1 MLTSLRPVGA
11 AALLCLAG
19 AAAHVPAQAA
29 QWRIVNATVD
39 QLSFGAGA
47 DPSIPLLHLQL
58 PNAGAPFQD
67 GQYPQPGEYAA
78 WVPSESE
85 TVPANDFFFLWFF
98 GSNSEG
104 LRSPPSIDLANMQAH
119 FDALELRWSFWSCA
133 GKIGCSGGSS
143 HVANLGTEDPIAI
156 TQVGADRY
164 NASWSVRSTGWYEVP
179 DDSVL
184 PLYSVNL
191 TFVAFPEGTPWS
203 YAPSVP
209 EPSSVF
215 MALVGIGA
223 VGVIR
228 RRQARRLAAS

>member
-1 MLTSLRPVGA
+1 MLMTSLRPVGV

-39 QLSFGAGA
+39 QLSLGTGENPASYL
-47 DPSIPLLHLQL
+47 PHLQL

-67 GQYPQPGEYAA
+67 GQYPQPGNYAA
-78 WVPSESE
+78 WAYAGSES
-85 TVPANDFFFLWFF
+85 TRWLLGFF
-98 GSNSEG
+98 GPYSG
-104 LRSPPSIDLANMQAH
+104 QPWQPPSIDLANMQAH
-119 FDALELRWSFWSCA
+119 FDGLALKWSYSSCEPRF
-133 GKIGCSGGSS
+133 GCSGGTSP
-143 HVANLGTEDPIAI
+143 VAYLGTQDPIAI
-156 TQVGADRY
+156 TQVGPDRY
-164 NASWSVRSTGWYEVP
+164 SASWSVRSTWGGPAEQ
-179 DDSVL
+179 DDPAYS
-184 PLYSVNL
+184 LYSVNL

>member
-1 MLTSLRPVGA
+1 MLTSLRPVGV

-39 QLSFGAGA
+39 QLSLGTSENPASYL
-47 DPSIPLLHLQL
+47 PHLQL

-67 GQYPQPGEYAA
+67 GQYPQLGNYAA
-78 WVPSESE
+78 WASTGWEN
-85 TVPANDFFFLWFF
+85 TKWILGFFEPYLGQPWQ
-98 GSNSEG
+98 
-104 LRSPPSIDLANMQAH
+104 PPSIDLANMQAH

-133 GKIGCSGGSS
+133 GKMGCSGGSS

-156 TQVGADRY
+156 TQVGPDRY
-164 NASWSVRSTGWYEVP
+164 SASWSVRSTGWYEVP

-228 RRQARRLAAS
+228 RRQARRIAAAS

>member
-39 QLSFGAGA
+39 QLSLGAGQ
-47 DPSIPLLHLQL
+47 DPSIGLLHLQL

-67 GQYPQPGEYAA
+67 GQYPQLGNYAA
-78 WVPSESE
+78 WASAGSENTS
-85 TVPANDFFFLWFF
+85 FLLGFF
-98 GSNSEG
+98 GPYSG
-104 LRSPPSIDLANMQAH
+104 QPWQPPSIDLANMQAH
-119 FDALELRWSFWSCA
+119 FDGLALKWSYWSCEPRF
-133 GKIGCSGGSS
+133 GCSGGNS
-143 HVANLGTEDPIAI
+143 HVADLGTQDPIAI
-156 TQVGADRY
+156 TQVGPDRY
-164 NASWSVRSTGWYEVP
+164 SASWSVRSTWGGLGEQ
-179 DDSVL
+179 DDPAF

-209 EPSSVF
+209 EPSS
-215 MALVGIGA
+215 ALLALAGLGA
-223 VGVIR
+223 AGWAR
-228 RRQARRLAAS
+228 RRQAQQPAA